1 MSRARVIM
9 MKKSKPVPPVP
20 RFSRGILMSA
30 ACAGAGKSTYG
41 HFLRELEQAEQAAA
55 TTKKI
60 AKK

>member
-1 MSRARVIM
+1 M